1 MRLLSL
7 SDKRCSSVA
16 GSRLRFGQIRLR
28 VTEEDFAE
36 KNTAL
41 RKFGQFYFIL
51 FFCHLLNT
59 NTNARSHCVWCL
71 SAPLNLQF
79 LYLILLNTVFIIHT
93 HTTPCECS
101 LWLSFTLIDSI
112 YSFNAHS
119 SHLAVDT
126 LFTVKI
132 LSRFS
137 VFLNVECFFLNSK
150 WILVFIGYNSAFC
163 LHALLLIFNKFAFP
177 QPNCASV

>member
-1 MRLLSL
+1 MLLLCCWVTS
-7 SDKRCSSVA
+7 
-16 GSRLRFGQIRLR
+16 QIR
-28 VTEEDFAE
+28 TDQAE
-36 KNTAL
+36 GDWRRLCWKKHSFEKIL
-41 RKFGQFYFIL
+41 PILFYFIS
-51 FFCHLLNT
+51 FCHLLNT
-59 NTNARSHCVWCL
+59 NANARSHCVRCL

-79 LYLILLNTVFIIHT
+79 LYLILLNTIFIIHT

-119 SHLAVDT
+119 SHLAVDA

-132 LSRFS
+132 LSRSS
-137 VFLNVECFFLNSK
+137 VFLNVECFFFNSK

-177 QPNCASV
+177 PPNCASV